1 MTSGTSPTTGSRR
14 IKQGKTSLIGGIAV
28 GVAVLV
34 LWVAIVHELAMDGL
48 LAILIG
54 LLVSSAVAAW
64 IRLADL

>member
-1 MTSGTSPTTGSRR
+1 MTTGTSPVAGSRR
-14 IKQGKTSLIGGIAV
+14 IKQGKASLIGGIAV

-34 LWVAIVHELAMDGL
+34 LWVAIAHELAADHIVTL
-48 LAILIG
+48 LIG